1 MPEERQKN
9 DAYRLAQPRI
19 PGVPDA
25 PPRKSTTAP
34 APPPPTP
41 SQSPNLPPIGVRVAL
56 ASGLVLAIALLGSIV
71 ARRHAEVAVVGSVG
85 TPGSSSA
92 TGPAA
97 TPADATAMPVAP
109 GDVATTEEL
118 AKPWAA
124 KRFTFHDLLAERLVP
139 AMVVHLPA
147 GGYWA
152 FSLEE
157 PYGKCGLDYVTDK
170 RRLKEDYGYSG
181 AAHPMVVSPCS
192 RSVYDLAQYSS
203 APSGF
208 VRGEVV
214 RGKAV
219 RPPLAIEI
227 HVEGHRVVA
236 VRME

>member
-1 MPEERQKN
+1 MPDERQKN
-9 DAYRLAQPRI
+9 DAYRLAQPQI

-25 PPRKSTTAP
+25 PPRKSTTAS
-34 APPPPTP
+34 APSPTP

-71 ARRHAEVAVVGSVG
+71 ARRHAEVTVVGAVG
-85 TPGSSSA
+85 TPGSSA
-92 TGPAA
+92 AAGPAA
-97 TPADATAMPVAP
+97 PPAEATAMPVAP

-124 KRFTFHDLLAERLVP
+124 KRFTFHDRLAERLVP
-139 AMVVHLPA
+139 AMVVHLPV

-157 PYGKCGLDYVTDK
+157 PYGKCWLDYVTDK

-192 RSVYDLAQYSS
+192 RSVYDLAQYGS
-203 APSGF
+203 APSGL

-227 HVEGHRVVA
+227 HVEGRRIVA
-236 VRME
+236 VRLE